1 MVKAFILWETLFL
14 PSMIYNL
21 ITLSIYKGKS
31 IRNEVKHSEIA
42 NLKTSCLLLKLM
54 VHALEKHAMES
65 KSEPASFMRTKAKT
79 IKLVK

>member
-31 IRNEVKHSEIA
+31 IRNEVKLFWISEIT
-42 NLKTSCLLLKLM
+42 NLRTSCLLVKFM
-54 VHALEKHAMES
+54 VHALENTPMKP
-65 KSEPASFMRTKAKT
+65 KSEPVAP
-79 IKLVK
+79 